1 MYVLYDVRQSNQS
14 ILFSHHTS
22 SLRFFVENNSAKL
35 ILIFGIEYLKLVLA
49 FIEIYLYGVL
59 FRYMFSISCVKQ
71 TYFLQIINLFEKS
84 FQMSGH
90 IAMFI
95 QYLNSTVFPQFIGQA
110 ILPPILLVQKMK
122 FPTILEMES
131 TSYLINKIM

>member
-84 FQMSGH
+84 FQMRGH
-90 IAMFI
+90 IATFI
-95 QYLNSTVFPQFIGQA
+95 QYLNSTIFPQFIGQA
-110 ILPPILLVQKMK
+110 ILPPHFISPENEISHN
-122 FPTILEMES
+122 FGDG
-131 TSYLINKIM
+131 INFLFD

>member
-14 ILFSHHTS
+14 ILFSHRTS
-22 SLRFFVENNSAKL
+22 SLKFFVENNSAKL
-35 ILIFGIEYLKLVLA
+35 ILIFGIEYLKLVLG

-84 FQMSGH
+84 FQMGGH
-90 IAMFI
+90 IATFI

>member
-1 MYVLYDVRQSNQS
+1 M
-14 ILFSHHTS
+14 
-22 SLRFFVENNSAKL
+22 ENNSAKL

-84 FQMSGH
+84 FQMRGH
-90 IAMFI
+90 IATFI
-95 QYLNSTVFPQFIGQA
+95 QYLNSTIFPQFIGQA
-110 ILPPILLVQKMK
+110 ILPPP
-122 FPTILEMES
+122 F
-131 TSYLINKIM
+131 Y